1 MEDGLE
7 QRSAFW
13 EQRKQLVFYI
23 FNIMTLGEAFS
34 TVYISLNV
42 F

>member
-13 EQRKQLVFYI
+13 EQRRQLVFYI
-23 FNIMTLGEAFS
+23 FNIIMSLGEAFS
-34 TVYISLNV
+34 TVYLY
-42 F
+42 FT